1 MIGYVNTS
9 AVLQQEGHYLS
20 LTEPT
25 ALHQGS
31 ETLLQAGGKEGGR
44 CGGEEG
50 GREGRKG
57 EGEEV
62 RGEGR
67 VRGRREILRDYT
79 AANSSVSSNALY
91 C

>member
-1 MIGYVNTS
+1 M
-9 AVLQQEGHYLS
+9 EGRE
-20 LTEPT
+20 TE
-25 ALHQGS
+25 
-31 ETLLQAGGKEGGR
+31 
-44 CGGEEG
+44 
-50 GREGRKG
+50 REGRTG
-57 EGEEV
+57 EGEEG